1 MVLAARIHHRPWAE
15 LRRPLR
21 YGAVGLAST
30 VSYLAVFAML
40 RGLATAEIANLAAVS
55 VTTTGNTA
63 INRRFTFGV
72 RGSESRW
79 RAQLAGLLGS
89 ATSLALSALVLLG
102 ADSGTRPVSEAR
114 ELVALLLAGAA
125 AATLRYALLVH
136 VLAGS
141 PASPPSG
148 GPVRALWWRRLPQRR
163 GLQNSA
169 HRVQLGCPDDQATI
183 RRLIEEGGGHR
194 RGPEPAEEGLQ
205 RPRPV
210 DQAHH
215 QNPFGTTR
223 AAGLGEQLQR
233 CFDVRHQHAAQ
244 GRLTVRE
251 EDSVDVETAIGHPR
265 SQPLECAQV

>member
-1 MVLAARIHHRPWAE
+1 MVLAARIHRPRPQ

-40 RGLATAEIANLAAVS
+40 RGLATAEIANLAAIS

-72 RGSESRW
+72 RGSEGRW
-79 RAQLAGLLGS
+79 RAQVAGLLGS

-102 ADSGTRPVSEAR
+102 ADSGTRHVSEAG
-114 ELVALLLAGAA
+114 ELGALLLAGAA
-125 AATLRYALLVH
+125 AAALRYALLMH

-148 GPVRALWWRRLPQRR
+148 LWVRALRGRRLPQRR
-163 GLQNSA
+163 SLQDSA
-169 HRVQLGCPDDQATI
+169 HRVQLGRPDDQTAI
-183 RRLIEEGGGHR
+183 GRLIEEGGCHR
-194 RGPEPAEEGLQ
+194 RRPESAEQGLQ

-215 QNPFGTTR
+215 QNPLCAAR
-223 AAGLGEQLQR
+223 AAGLREQLER
-233 CFDVRHQHAAQ
+233 RVDVRHQHPAE

-251 EDSVDVETAIGHPR
+251 EDGIDVETAIGHPR
-265 SQPLECAQV
+265 GQPLECAQV